1 MTLYGALFGG
11 VSGLSAQG
19 AKIGVVSDNIAN
31 VNTVGYKEVEATFET
46 LVINSGSQVAYQTG
60 GVRGG
65 SRTRVDSQGLLLSTN
80 VPTDIAMSGE
90 GMFVVNAQSNGS
102 GQTLYTRAGSFRQDS
117 QGNFVNTNGFYLQG
131 WPLDPEGR
139 LPGEPGNLNT
149 ASFANLDSLET
160 VNISSASG
168 DAQGTTLIEMS
179 ANLDAE
185 EDVYPGQA
193 GTIGFDQLSPN
204 NFGIGADDIIIPDE
218 ANYVGTGTATTNG
231 IVRGDQFRV
240 TTGSGFTYDYEYGG
254 FTIGRSVTTG
264 AAGDNL
270 ANIDRNYTHAADSD
284 ATIAAGTNIVTLTVP
299 NHRLVNGNEI
309 TVAGLQQFDPDGN
322 GNIDINGTYNVT
334 VVNGNTIQFAYTGAV
349 YAAGGDIGDAANG
362 SSVDYDQY
370 SGGIFDADN
379 ANEVF
384 FGQVTGG
391 ISRFTD
397 AARSFTI
404 TRGSG
409 DTHTFSYS
417 TSPNTVNGQFNNL
430 TTLANSIDQ
439 VSGLTARVVN
449 GRLFVSAEDANESL
463 TFANGDAAGDGNGL
477 KTGIDWISELGFE
490 NVAVG
495 DRRYNSL
502 QGLKNIVNG
511 DEGVSATVNN
521 PLSKSTL
528 DIRVSDPQDT
538 ISFSDVGEA
547 PFTVPNTGG
556 WYTDGAVAGSDLVVY
571 LDISPTSAN
580 AAGVELGDNLIIQ
593 NTLGGAGIGLPGV
606 LPNTPGIVNNG
617 STLSKGW
624 PVTDIPG
631 AGNIVQIT
639 IPGRYVTADV
649 AAVAAGAMV
658 PGDDSA
664 SISIVGAGNQ
674 GSMLAELG
682 LVDSLNG
689 VEYGDPTTGPQST
702 GILGPEYDPSG
713 TVGSNMA
720 SGEITA
726 QFSRSVRIYDALGTG
741 HDISYSFIKVDQNE
755 WAVEVFAVPAE
766 DVITA
771 FPDGQLATGTIL
783 FNGDGS
789 LREIDQN
796 LVGPL
801 SVVWSNEAANSSITI
816 DWGTA
821 GLPFGT
827 EGATVIGKTDGISQF
842 SDDYTADIL
851 QNGASVSQLV
861 GIEID
866 AQGFV
871 IASYESGE
879 TRAFYKLPIADF
891 KNFNGLQQVSGN
903 VFAETR
909 DSGEVSLRQAGQ
921 NGVGDIVSASLEQS
935 NVELSEQLTD
945 LIVAQRAY
953 QANTRVITTSDELL
967 EQLNNI

>member
-1 MTLYGALFGG
+1 
-11 VSGLSAQG
+11 
-19 AKIGVVSDNIAN
+19 
-31 VNTVGYKEVEATFET
+31 
-46 LVINSGSQVAYQTG
+46 
-60 GVRGG
+60 
-65 SRTRVDSQGLLLSTN
+65 
-80 VPTDIAMSGE
+80 
-90 GMFVVNAQSNGS
+90 
-102 GQTLYTRAGSFRQDS
+102 
-117 QGNFVNTNGFYLQG
+117 
-131 WPLDPEGR
+131 
-139 LPGEPGNLNT
+139 
-149 ASFANLDSLET
+149 
-160 VNISSASG
+160 
-168 DAQGTTLIEMS
+168 
-179 ANLDAE
+179 
-185 EDVYPGQA
+185 
-193 GTIGFDQLSPN
+193 
-204 NFGIGADDIIIPDE
+204 
-218 ANYVGTGTATTNG
+218 
-231 IVRGDQFRV
+231 
-240 TTGSGFTYDYEYGG
+240 
-254 FTIGRSVTTG
+254 
-264 AAGDNL
+264 
-270 ANIDRNYTHAADSD
+270 
-284 ATIAAGTNIVTLTVP
+284 
-299 NHRLVNGNEI
+299 
-309 TVAGLQQFDPDGN
+309 
-322 GNIDINGTYNVT
+322 
-334 VVNGNTIQFAYTGAV
+334 
-349 YAAGGDIGDAANG
+349 
-362 SSVDYDQY
+362 
-370 SGGIFDADN
+370 
-379 ANEVF
+379 
-384 FGQVTGG
+384 
-391 ISRFTD
+391 
-397 AARSFTI
+397 
-404 TRGSG
+404 
-409 DTHTFSYS
+409 
-417 TSPNTVNGQFNNL
+417 
-430 TTLANSIDQ
+430 
-439 VSGLTARVVN
+439 
-449 GRLFVSAEDANESL
+449 
-463 TFANGDAAGDGNGL
+463 
-477 KTGIDWISELGFE
+477 
-490 NVAVG
+490 
-495 DRRYNSL
+495 
-502 QGLKNIVNG
+502 
-511 DEGVSATVNN
+511 
-521 PLSKSTL
+521 
-528 DIRVSDPQDT
+528 
-538 ISFSDVGEA
+538 
-547 PFTVPNTGG
+547 
-556 WYTDGAVAGSDLVVY
+556 
-571 LDISPTSAN
+571 
-580 AAGVELGDNLIIQ
+580 
-593 NTLGGAGIGLPGV
+593 
-606 LPNTPGIVNNG
+606 
-617 STLSKGW
+617 
-624 PVTDIPG
+624 
-631 AGNIVQIT
+631 
-639 IPGRYVTADV
+639 
-649 AAVAAGAMV
+649 MV